1 MRPRWLPLV
10 LVAAGTAAPFA
21 ARAVEF
27 NFAGT
32 LQLDYLYTPFTARD
46 PRPSSFVLDGFTQEL
61 SLKVAAD
68 LGRHTTANVKAC
80 FGCHGFEAGMGYV
93 DFHLS
98 DAFNVR
104 VGRFTP
110 TFGEFNLRHDP
121 GNHRL
126 SDKPLPY
133 DMGRMLRFF
142 DFGRSVLPS
151 PYVDNGIEIWGS
163 HFFGPRVQV
172 SYAAHAVTGL
182 RSLSPNA
189 QDVDFASMRTSS
201 GGLVIDNNS
210 EPSVGGRLGVTFRL
224 ANRVDLSLGSSA
236 LYGRYDPAG
245 RLQYTVLGGDLFLR
259 LPTTNIRA
267 EYLIRRT
274 EMDASDPTSLAFE
287 VAGVPGDPT
296 RTFNTRDGWY
306 IEVEQRV
313 RPNLDVLLR
322 WDGMRRVG
330 NVGAGSLL
338 DFDAG
343 VSRWTLGAQLT
354 VERGYRI
361 KASAQH
367 YQWWGLR
374 NAPSGEFAVHLGAV
388 ATF

>member
-1 MRPRWLPLV
+1 MKARWTPLA
-10 LVAAGTAAPFA
+10 LVAAGTLAPLA
-21 ARAVEF
+21 ARAVDF

-32 LQLDYLYTPFTARD
+32 LQLDYLFTPFTNRD
-46 PRPSSFVLDGFTQEL
+46 PRPSSFVIDGFTQEL
-61 SLKVAAD
+61 SIKVAAD
-68 LGRHTTANVKAC
+68 IGRHTTANVKAC

-93 DFHLS
+93 DFRLS

-151 PYVDNGIEIWGS
+151 PYVDNGIEVWGS
-163 HFFGPRVQV
+163 AMIGSRIQLA
-172 SYAAHAVTGL
+172 YAAHAVTGL
-182 RSLSPNA
+182 RALSPDA
-189 QDVDFASMRTSS
+189 QDVDFSVMRTSS
-201 GGLVIDNNS
+201 GQLMVDNNS
-210 EPSVGGRLGVTFRL
+210 EPSVGGRVGVTARL
-224 ANRVDLSLGSSA
+224 ADRVDLSLGASA

-245 RLQYTVLGGDLFLR
+245 RLQYLVVGGDFFLR
-259 LPTTNIRA
+259 LPSTNLRA

-274 EMDASDPTSLAFE
+274 EMDATDPARFAFA
-287 VAGVPGDPT
+287 VSGLPDDPT
-296 RTFNTRDGWY
+296 RTFHTRDGWY
-306 IEVEQRV
+306 VEVEQRV

-322 WDGMRRVG
+322 WDGMRRMG
-330 NVGAGSLL
+330 NVGNGSLL

-343 VSRWTLGAQLT
+343 VSRWTLGTQLT
-354 VERGYRI
+354 LERGYRL

-374 NAPSGEFAVHLGAV
+374 NAPSEEFAFHLGAV

>member
-1 MRPRWLPLV
+1 MRSPWAPLA
-10 LVAAGTAAPFA
+10 LLAAATLAPVA
-21 ARAVEF
+21 ARAVDF

-32 LQLDYLYTPFTARD
+32 LQLDYLYTPFRGSD
-46 PRPSSFVLDGFTQEL
+46 PRPATFAIDGLTQEL

-68 LGRHTTANVKAC
+68 LGAHTTANVKLC
-80 FGCHGFEAGMGYV
+80 FGCHGFEMGMGYV
-93 DFHLS
+93 DFRLS

-142 DFGRSVLPS
+142 EFGRSVLPS
-151 PYVDNGIEIWGS
+151 PYVDNGVEVWGTQ
-163 HFFGPRVQV
+163 FLGPRVQL
-172 SYAAHAVTGL
+172 SYAAHAVTGM
-182 RSLSPNA
+182 RAPAVNA
-189 QDVDFASMRTSS
+189 QDVDFTAMRSS
-201 GGLVIDNNS
+201 GGFVVDNNS
-210 EPSVGGRLGVTFRL
+210 EPSVGGRLGLTFRL
-224 ANRVDLSLGSSA
+224 AERVDLTVGGSA
-236 LYGRYDPAG
+236 LYGRYDPNG
-245 RLQYTVLGGDLFLR
+245 RLQYLVLGADAYLR
-259 LPTTNIRA
+259 LFRTNVRA

-274 EMDASDPTSLAFE
+274 EMDATDPSRFAFN
-287 VAGVPGDPT
+287 VAGLDNDPS
-296 RTFNTRDGWY
+296 RTFHTRDGWY
-306 IEVEQRV
+306 VEVEHPVLR
-313 RPNLDVLLR
+313 NLDVLLR
-322 WDGMRRVG
+322 WDGMRRMG
-330 NVGAGSLL
+330 NVAAGAPL

-343 VSRWTLGAQLT
+343 VSRWTLGAQVA

-367 YQWWGLR
+367 YSWWGLR
-374 NAPSGEFAVHLGAV
+374 SAPASEFAFHLGAV